1 MSKIL
6 FLLLI
11 QIYFIYCSSEDPV
24 ENAKSW
30 TEKSLYKYL
39 NETYLHRNNPNYE
52 KNLKYMI
59 FDPENYLQ
67 YGEMQEAYDAMYT
80 LYEKYNLTS
89 HVFFISHL
97 KDKHKG
103 ESDKVYASFVDK
115 LTYLIYKDHELY
127 NENLTLTAVFFI
139 KDRKMRI
146 RTSKE
151 LRKYITDDDALNI
164 LNRRVKDLR
173 QYNFQEVAN
182 GLMRDVYKTYVR
194 KLDNSLNGNLIILL
208 YFMLFI
214 IVAIIIIYFINLEQ
228 SSQQEDKVKSFLDK
242 LKKRKNP
249 KEIFAESCII
259 CLENFKQNEEVKSQE
274 DKKLFEKEETS
285 ILECGHKFHRKCI
298 ADWLKKEQ
306 SCPLCR
312 MKFDIKGDDNKSSQE
327 YNRQNN
333 IFNDILTEI
342 LRIQS
347 DRNMLNEREVYRI
360 RSAYDYNYRN
370 NLYRSYSSSSSSSS
384 HSKSF
389 SSYNR
394 GAGGATSSW

>member
-1 MSKIL
+1 
-6 FLLLI
+6 
-11 QIYFIYCSSEDPV
+11 
-24 ENAKSW
+24 
-30 TEKSLYKYL
+30 
-39 NETYLHRNNPNYE
+39 
-52 KNLKYMI
+52 
-59 FDPENYLQ
+59 
-67 YGEMQEAYDAMYT
+67 
-80 LYEKYNLTS
+80 
-89 HVFFISHL
+89 
-97 KDKHKG
+97 
-103 ESDKVYASFVDK
+103 
-115 LTYLIYKDHELY
+115 
-127 NENLTLTAVFFI
+127 
-139 KDRKMRI
+139 
-146 RTSKE
+146 
-151 LRKYITDDDALNI
+151 
-164 LNRRVKDLR
+164 
-173 QYNFQEVAN
+173 
-182 GLMRDVYKTYVR
+182 
-194 KLDNSLNGNLIILL
+194 
-208 YFMLFI
+208 MLFI
-214 IVAIIIIYFINLEQ
+214 IVAIIIIYFINSEQ

-259 CLENFKQNEEVKSQE
+259 CLEDFKQNEEVKSQE

-347 DRNMLNEREVYRI
+347 NRNMLNEREVYRI

-370 NLYRSYSSSSSSSS
+370 NLRSYSSSSSSSS